1 MVLLFIILITMV
13 GQKEKIREKWL
24 HSQRRVEVS
33 FEGEKSK
40 LKDISTCYLC
50 GLNNESLMGVFQG
63 SDDIGIISL
72 LDWYIVELR
81 LDSYKDSKG
90 SQITYT
96 NTGGTFYSTGGSPSR
111 GMANAEIM
119 LPDTYKLDMNFL
131 AEHLCQKCLDKITE
145 SLRYSKWEY
154 EEKKVIPLCIVDFQ
168 TLEIYSLQDYYAG
181 CMVRDYWI
189 NMEYEENEIRV
200 EAFYVPERT

>member
-1 MVLLFIILITMV
+1 MKLNGQGCYRIKKWVFRLHRHIYNCMRVL
-13 GQKEKIREKWL
+13 K
-24 HSQRRVEVS
+24 H
-33 FEGEKSK
+33 
-40 LKDISTCYLC
+40 C
-50 GLNNESLMGVFQG
+50 SLMGVFQG

-168 TLEIYSLQDYYAG
+168 TLEIYSLQDYHAG

-189 NMEYEENEIRV
+189 NMEHEENEIRV
-200 EAFYVPERT
+200 EAFYVPERI

>member
-1 MVLLFIILITMV
+1 
-13 GQKEKIREKWL
+13 
-24 HSQRRVEVS
+24 
-33 FEGEKSK
+33 
-40 LKDISTCYLC
+40 
-50 GLNNESLMGVFQG
+50 MGIFQG

-96 NTGGTFYSTGGSPSR
+96 NTGGTFYWTGGSPSR

-131 AEHLCQKCLDKITE
+131 VVVFVSEMF
-145 SLRYSKWEY
+145 R
-154 EEKKVIPLCIVDFQ
+154 
-168 TLEIYSLQDYYAG
+168 
-181 CMVRDYWI
+181 
-189 NMEYEENEIRV
+189 
-200 EAFYVPERT
+200 

>member
-1 MVLLFIILITMV
+1 MKLNGQGCYRIKKWVFWGMVLLFITLITMV

-24 HSQRRVEVS
+24 HSQRRVDVS
-33 FEGEKSK
+33 FEGEKSE

-90 SQITYT
+90 SQITR
-96 NTGGTFYSTGGSPSR
+96 S
-111 GMANAEIM
+111 
-119 LPDTYKLDMNFL
+119 
-131 AEHLCQKCLDKITE
+131 
-145 SLRYSKWEY
+145 
-154 EEKKVIPLCIVDFQ
+154 EE
-168 TLEIYSLQDYYAG
+168 
-181 CMVRDYWI
+181 R
-189 NMEYEENEIRV
+189 RV
-200 EAFYVPERT
+200 GK